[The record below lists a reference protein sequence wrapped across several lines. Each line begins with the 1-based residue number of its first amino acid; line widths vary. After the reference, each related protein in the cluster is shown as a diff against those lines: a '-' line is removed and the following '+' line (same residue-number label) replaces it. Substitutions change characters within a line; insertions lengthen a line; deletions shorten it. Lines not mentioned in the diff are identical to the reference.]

1 VFFGHLGQ
9 FAYSTLDLLDGMQE
23 IDRIEKE
30 TCVMNQSIGNFLLR
44 RLQEAGIRHIFGVP
58 GDYNLEL
65 MQQLEDRREP
75 AWIGNCNELNA
86 SYATDAYARI
96 NGLGALIV
104 THGVGALSAINGIAG
119 AYSEH
124 VPVICICGSIP
135 LRAIQRGE
143 LMHHTLAD
151 REKGNF
157 CRMFAEVTAAQ
168 ARLAPENAVA
178 EIDRLIMMAWRRK
191 LPVYLELP
199 SDIAYLEID
208 APDRPIKLEMI
219 PSDQENLKAC
229 RELILERLNAA
240 KSPAFLLD
248 LDASRFCVSGQ
259 IMELAERFQMRVATL
274 NCAKGAVPESSPH
287 FAGTYAGIGSS
298 PATRE
303 AIEGSDCLLTVGFRR
318 VESTTGFFTDKLPAS
333 AIHLNSS
340 YVDTADKNY
349 QGVYLAELLQSIVAS
364 SSGIVTKKQPARPS
378 RQPSFAPSNDPL
390 TQDAYWHAMQSFLR
404 PGDVIVVEDGTSSAG
419 FGRLTLPEDCIHISG
434 AFVWCSIGYATGALL
449 GAILAS
455 PGRRH
460 ILLTGEGS
468 LQMTAQE
475 ISTVMRHDLEPFI
488 FVNQNSGYT
497 VERAVLGKDAKY
509 NDTANWRYSELPNV
523 FSRDKKA
530 ETYVVHTSNE
540 LQKVLDSPH
549 SGMVF
554 VECVMDKYDAP
565 VDLIVG
571 GHAIADT
578 DYGARGPQTAVN
590 AQIPLPIRHG

>member
-1 VFFGHLGQ
+1 MEVLV
-9 FAYSTLDLLDGMQE
+9 M
-23 IDRIEKE
+23 KE
-30 TCVMNQSIGNFLLR
+30 PIGNFLLR
-44 RLQEAGIRHIFGVP
+44 RLQEAGIGHIFGVP

-65 MQQLEDRREP
+65 MQQLEDRGEP

-96 NGLGALIV
+96 NGIGALSV
-104 THGVGALSAINGIAG
+104 TYGVGALSAINGIAG

-124 VPVICICGSIP
+124 VPVILICGSLP
-135 LRAIQRGE
+135 LRAIQRGD

-168 ARLAPENAVA
+168 AQVTPENAVA
-178 EIDRLIMMAWRRK
+178 EIDRLILTAWRRK

-199 SDIAYLEID
+199 SDISYLEIE
-208 APDRPIKLEMI
+208 APERPLKLEMT
-219 PSDQENLKAC
+219 PSEQENLKAC
-229 RELILERLNAA
+229 TEVILKRLNAA

-248 LDASRFCVSGQ
+248 LDAIRFSVSGQ
-259 IMELAERFQMRVATL
+259 IMDLAERFHMQVATL
-274 NCAKGAVPESSPH
+274 NCAKGAVPEGSPQ
-287 FAGTYAGIGSS
+287 FAGTYGGIASS

-303 AIEGSDCLLTVGFRR
+303 AIEGSDCLLTVGYRR
-318 VESTTGFFTDKLPAS
+318 VETTVGFFTDKLPAS
-333 AIHLNSS
+333 AIHLNST

-349 QGVYLAELLQSIVAS
+349 QGLNIAELLQSIVDS
-364 SSGIVTKKQPARPS
+364 SSVSGIVTKKPAARPAKQS
-378 RQPSFAPSNDPL
+378 AFVPSNDAL
-390 TQDAYWHAMQSFLR
+390 TQDAYWKAIQGFLR
-404 PGDVIVVEDGTSSAG
+404 PGDVIVAEDGASSAG
-419 FGRLTLPEDCIHISG
+419 MGRLTLPEACTYITG

-475 ISTVMRHDLEPFI
+475 LSTVMRHDLKPFI
-488 FVNQNSGYT
+488 FVINNSGYT
-497 VERAVLGKDAKY
+497 VERAVLGKAAKY
-509 NDTANWRYSELPNV
+509 NDVANWRYSELPNV

-530 ETYVVHTSNE
+530 ETYVVQTSNE

-554 VECVMDKYDAP
+554 VESVMDKYDAP
-565 VDLIVG
+565 IDLIVG
-571 GHAIADT
+571 GHALADS
-578 DYGARGPQTAVN
+578 DYGVPGPQSAVN
-590 AQIPLPIRHG
+590 AQIPLPARVA

>member
-1 VFFGHLGQ
+1 
-9 FAYSTLDLLDGMQE
+9 M
-23 IDRIEKE
+23 KE
-30 TCVMNQSIGNFLLR
+30 SIGNFLLR
-44 RLQEAGIRHIFGVP
+44 RLQEVGIRHIFGVP

-65 MQQLEDRREP
+65 MQQLEDRGEP
-75 AWIGNCNELNA
+75 TWIGNCNELNA

-96 NGLGALIV
+96 NGIGALSV

-124 VPVICICGSIP
+124 VPVILISGSLP
-135 LRAIQRGE
+135 LRSVRRGD
-143 LMHHTLAD
+143 LMHHTLGD

-157 CRMFAEVTAAQ
+157 YRMYTEVTEAH
-168 ARLAPENAVA
+168 ARVTPENAVA
-178 EIDRLIMMAWRRK
+178 EIDRLILMAWRRK
-191 LPVYLELP
+191 RPVYLELP
-199 SDIAYLEID
+199 SDISYLEIEV
-208 APDRPIKLEMI
+208 PDRPLKLEMM

-229 RELILERLNAA
+229 TEMILERLNAA

-248 LDASRFCVSGQ
+248 LDAIRFGVSKQ
-259 IMELAERFQMRVATL
+259 IMELAERFHMQVATL
-274 NCAKGAVPESSPH
+274 NCAKGAVPESSSH
-287 FAGTYAGIGSS
+287 YVGTYAGIASS

-303 AIEGSDCLLTVGFRR
+303 AIETSDCLLTVGYRR
-318 VESTTGFFTDKLPAS
+318 IESTTGFFTDKLPAS
-333 AIHLNSS
+333 AIRLNSS

-349 QGVYLAELLQSIVAS
+349 QGVYIAELLRSIVSA
-364 SSGIVTKKQPARPS
+364 SSGIVSKKQPARPS
-378 RQPSFAPSNDPL
+378 KQTSFVPSDDPL
-390 TQDAYWHAMQSFLR
+390 TQDAFWKAMQNFLR

-419 FGRLTLPEDCIHISG
+419 FGRLTLPDNCTYITG

-468 LQMTAQE
+468 LQMTVQE
-475 ISTVMRHDLEPFI
+475 ISTVMRHDLKPWI
-488 FVNQNSGYT
+488 FVNQNQGYT
-497 VERAVLGKDAKY
+497 VERCVLGKDAKY
-509 NDTANWRYSELPNV
+509 NDVANWRYSELPNV

-530 ETYVVHTSNE
+530 ETYVVTNSNE

-549 SGMVF
+549 SAMVF

-565 VDLIVG
+565 SDLILG

-578 DYGARGPQTAVN
+578 DYGARGPQSAVN
-590 AQIPLPIRHG
+590 AQILLPTRLGERNADPAADSN